1 MMVLWVSK
9 TLDFW
14 CQHFMSFPSMST
26 LCLSFCL
33 CGCLC
38 ILKMYHALWVS
49 YPLDFWCQRFLPFP
63 SMLTLCFCLRLCVC
77 LCVCLFLLKSYD
89 SIVGVLDIDVLV
101 PAFPAFPI
109 NVNTSPLTR
118 NLARVECFVSTLM
131 ADTSSNL
138 LRHCFS
144 LSHLF
149 YFKLSLK
156 SALSP
161 FYFFPP
167 LDHPMTTPKTILSS
181 A

>member
-1 MMVLWVSK
+1 M
-9 TLDFW
+9 F
-14 CQHFMSFPSMST
+14 T
-26 LCLSFCL
+26 LCLC
-33 CGCLC
+33 
-38 ILKMYHALWVS
+38 
-49 YPLDFWCQRFLPFP
+49 
-63 SMLTLCFCLRLCVC
+63 LCFCLC
-77 LCVCLFLLKSYD
+77 LLKSYD
-89 SIVGVLDIDVLV
+89 GFVGVKDIGFLVPAFHVFPINVNTLSFFLSLWLSLHFENVSCFVGVIPIGFLV

-109 NVNTSPLTR
+109 NVNTSHLTR

-131 ADTSSNL
+131 GDTSSNL